1 MMQLSIDRNQAK
13 AQNIQV
19 NDIFNT
25 LQTYLGASFVN
36 QYVLGGRLYRVYAQA
51 EGTERSNPED
61 IGRLYVRS
69 QDGNLVQL
77 STVVQVEK
85 FTYPPIVTHYN
96 VYPAIKIQGA
106 PAPGYSTGQAI
117 KAMEEV
123 ADQVLQPGFGY
134 AWTGTAFQEQSSGG
148 AAPIIFGLAFIMVFL
163 VLAAQYES
171 YVDPTIIMITVPLA
185 ILGAL
190 GAIMFRANV
199 FQAGGVWPVVNNNI
213 YAQVALVML
222 IGLASKNAI
231 LIVEFANQS
240 LEIGMS
246 ITQAAIR
253 AAEERLRPILMTA
266 IAGLVGFWPLVIA
279 KGAGAMSRWSLGT
292 ALFGG
297 YLISTILSLFLVPVL
312 YVVIKSLEERF
323 LKPGK
328 PGKPGKPEKPEQ
340 RQQPQVQKKEQ
351 AISTTFNSSTQNE

>member
-1 MMQLSIDRNQAK
+1 MSNNTPMMQIAIDRNQAK

-19 NDIFNT
+19 SDIFNT
-25 LQTYLGASFVN
+25 MQTYLGASYIN

-51 EGTERSNPED
+51 EGTMRSNPED
-61 IGRLYVRS
+61 INRLYVRS
-69 QDGNLVQL
+69 VDGNLVQL
-77 STVVQVEK
+77 GNLVQMDK
-85 FTYPPIVTHYN
+85 ISYPPIVTHYN
-96 VYPAIKIQGA
+96 TYPAIKIQGA

-117 KAMEEV
+117 TAMEES
-123 ADQVLQPGFGY
+123 ASSVLQPGFTY
-134 AWTGTAFQEQSSGG
+134 AWTGTALQEKSSGG

-171 YVDPTIIMITVPLA
+171 YIDPTIIMITVPLA
-185 ILGAL
+185 ILGAI
-190 GAIMFRANV
+190 GAIVLRANV
-199 FQAGGVWPVVNNNI
+199 FQAGGVWPAVNNNI

-240 LEIGMS
+240 LELGMS
-246 ITQAAIR
+246 VTTAAIR

-297 YLISTILSLFLVPVL
+297 YLFSTIISLFLVPVL
-312 YVVIKSLEERF
+312 YVTIKGLEERF
-323 LKPGK
+323 LTPGDRGDRSK
-328 PGKPGKPEKPEQ
+328 
-340 RQQPQVQKKEQ
+340 QPQERKEKEPAVSKFQ
-351 AISTTFNSSTQNE
+351 ASGQNE